1 MNEATLVALKV
12 LVERVVRPVSAALR
26 NKQKMR
32 EEMLAHVTAVFEQE
46 LGESDDEAAALA
58 RTAERFGDPA
68 ELTVQLQATVPLRDR
83 FDRLLDRVW
92 FRPGEPTLRR
102 AVRHA
107 LLLDGL
113 ALVYM
118 ALMFAVLYG
127 VLGDVVGGRLPAAA
141 MVVYSTSVLLG
152 MFFFVVGFTFLAE
165 WLRQALDTR
174 TGRPWLKVLMIA
186 VASSMLVPG
195 LGFALWL
202 DGPQVRVPDLLI
214 VFALGLVVPGMVVHL
229 AKALATRLRDH
240 REWASL
246 PLDGTT
252 ASGAA

>member
-1 MNEATLVALKV
+1 MNESTLIALKV
-12 LVERVVRPVSAALR
+12 LVERAVRPVRAALR

-46 LGESDDEAAALA
+46 LAETDDEAAALT

-68 ELTVQLQATVPLRDR
+68 ELTLQLQTTVPLRDG

-113 ALVYM
+113 VFAYM
-118 ALMFAVLYG
+118 AAMFAVLYG
-127 VLGDVVGGRLPAAA
+127 VAGDLFGGRLPAAA
-141 MVVYSTSVLLG
+141 MVVYTTSVLLG

-165 WLRQALDTR
+165 WLRQVLDTR
-174 TGRPWLKVLMIA
+174 TGRPWLKALLIA
-186 VASSMLVPG
+186 VASSLLVPG

-202 DGPQVRVPDLLI
+202 DGAQVNVPDLLV

-229 AKALATRLRDH
+229 AKALATRLHDH
-240 REWASL
+240 HEWASL
-246 PLDGTT
+246 PLDGP
-252 ASGAA
+252 SLKY

>member
-1 MNEATLVALKV
+1 MNEATLMQLKV
-12 LVERVVRPVSAALR
+12 LVERAVRPVSAALR

-32 EEMLAHVTAVFEQE
+32 EEMLAHVIAVFEQE
-46 LGESDDEAAALA
+46 LHATGDEAAALA

-68 ELTVQLQATVPLRDR
+68 ELTDQLQATVPARDT

-107 LLLDGL
+107 LLLDLL
-113 ALVYM
+113 ALAYM
-118 ALMFAVLYG
+118 AAMFALLYG
-127 VLGDVVGGRLPAAA
+127 AVGDLLGGRLPAAA
-141 MVVYSTSVLLG
+141 MVVYTTSVLLG
-152 MFFFVVGFTFLAE
+152 MFFFVIGFTFLAE
-165 WLRQALDTR
+165 WLRRVLD
-174 TGRPWLKVLMIA
+174 GRAGRAWLQVLLIA
-186 VASSMLVPG
+186 VASSLLVPG

-202 DGPQVRVPDLLI
+202 DGTHANLRDLLV

-246 PLDGTT
+246 PLDGT
-252 ASGAA
+252 SV

>member
-1 MNEATLVALKV
+1 MNESTLINLKV
-12 LVERVVRPVSAALR
+12 LVERTVRPVRAALR

-32 EEMLAHVTAVFEQE
+32 EEMLAHVTAVFEEE
-46 LGESDDEAAALA
+46 LHESGDESAALA

-68 ELTVQLQATVPLRDR
+68 ELTAQLQATVPARDAI
-83 FDRLLDRVW
+83 DRLLDRVW

-107 LLLDGL
+107 LLLDTL
-113 ALVYM
+113 AFVYM
-118 ALMFAVLYG
+118 AAMFAVLYG
-127 VLGDVVGGRLPAAA
+127 AVGDVLGGRLPAAA

-152 MFFFVVGFTFLAE
+152 MFFFVIGFTFLAE
-165 WLRQALDTR
+165 WLRRALDAR
-174 TGRPWLKVLMIA
+174 TGRPWLKVLLIA
-186 VASSMLVPG
+186 VASSLLLPG

-202 DGPQVRVPDLLI
+202 DGAQVSLPDLLV

-240 REWASL
+240 NEWASL
-246 PLDGTT
+246 PLE
-252 ASGAA
+252 AR